1 MPRVLVVDGSH
12 LMVWLVQTL
21 VPDGVQVV
29 QANRFAD
36 AHSILTSDPPDAAI
50 FNLTPSTLEWSRLIS
65 LCHEHTPPIPFVLC
79 STLDGELPTELH
91 LPCQPLAVVRKPARI
106 TDLRAILTD
115 LLREVKPAIAGD
127 TPG

>member
-21 VPDGVQVV
+21 VPDGVEVV
-29 QANRFAD
+29 QARRFAD
-36 AHSILTSDPPDAAI
+36 AQSLLTSDPPDAAI

-79 STLDGELPTELH
+79 TTLDGELPSELH
-91 LPCQPLAVVRKPARI
+91 LPGPPLAVVRKPARI
-106 TDLRAILTD
+106 SDLRATLSD
-115 LLREVKPAIAGD
+115 LLREVRPATAGD
-127 TPG
+127 PPG

>member
-21 VPDGVQVV
+21 APDDVQVV
-29 QANRFAD
+29 QASRFPD
-36 AHSILTSDPPDAAI
+36 AESLLTSDPPDAAI

-65 LCHEHTPPIPFVLC
+65 LCHEHTPPIPFILC
-79 STLDGELPTELH
+79 STLDGELPADLR
-91 LPCQPLAVVRKPARI
+91 LPCPPLAVVRKPARI
-106 TDLRAILTD
+106 SDLRATLGE
-115 LLREVKPAIAGD
+115 LLRKVERTTANR

>member
-21 VPDGVQVV
+21 VPDGVEVV

-36 AHSILTSDPPDAAI
+36 AQSLLTSDPPDAAI

-79 STLDGELPTELH
+79 TTLEGELPSELH
-91 LPCQPLAVVRKPARI
+91 LPRPPLAVVRKPARI
-106 TDLRAILTD
+106 SDLRATLSD
-115 LLREVKPAIAGD
+115 LLREVRPATAGD
-127 TPG
+127 PPG

>member
-21 VPDGVQVV
+21 VPDGVEVV
-29 QANRFAD
+29 QASRFAD
-36 AHSILTSDPPDAAI
+36 AQFVLTSDPPDAAI

-65 LCHEHTPPIPFVLC
+65 LCHEHAPPIPFVLC
-79 STLDGELPTELH
+79 TTLDGELPSELH
-91 LPCQPLAVVRKPARI
+91 LPHPPLAVVRKPARI
-106 TDLRAILTD
+106 SDLRATLSD
-115 LLREVKPAIAGD
+115 LLREVRPATAGD